1 LKSLTKYLLLLDLLG
16 ANGALFLAYLLILHE
31 PFRYFHPT
39 GAGVVRG
46 IVIVT
51 GVLFTSY
58 FMELYSRDIS
68 YDLAGLAARI
78 AIALNL
84 AFLGLLLFI
93 FLVPTLTIGQKV
105 LACYLLGFGLIQF
118 LIHAGFRF
126 IEQKFELLPRVLIL
140 GVGPL
145 AAKMGDAV
153 AELTHSYVLT
163 GFMPVGSEKIAV
175 QQDKVIS
182 EGATL
187 LETVAARRVAKIVV
201 AVTDRLN
208 EYPLREILSCKLRGI
223 AVLDAPTFYERV
235 MGKMLIEEIT
245 PEWFIF
251 SQGFQIS
258 ALKRAVKR
266 SVDVLISLLLL
277 PVILLLFPF
286 IALMI
291 KFDSAGP
298 VIFGQLRVGENEK
311 PFTLY
316 KLRTMDNNAEVD
328 TGAVWACDN
337 DPRITRMGHF
347 LRKCRLDEFPQ
358 LYNVLRG
365 DMSIV
370 GPRPERPE
378 FIEELKEI
386 IPYYSERHLIKPGV
400 TGWAQV
406 NYPYGASVE
415 DAVEKLR
422 YDLYY
427 LKNFSTG
434 LDIIIIIETV
444 KVIFNQRGGR

>member
-1 LKSLTKYLLLLDLLG
+1 LKYRTKYLLILDLLG
-16 ANGALFLAYLLILHE
+16 ANGALVLAYMISMDE
-31 PFRYFHPT
+31 PLRYFNPT
-39 GAGVVRG
+39 AAGVVRG
-46 IVIVT
+46 VVIMVS
-51 GVLFTSY
+51 VLFASY
-58 FMELYSRDIS
+58 FMELYSRDTW

-84 AFLGLLLFI
+84 SFLGLLFFV
-93 FLVPTLTIGQKV
+93 FLIPTLTVGQKV
-105 LACYLLGFGLIQF
+105 LTCYLLGFGVIQF
-118 LIHAGFRF
+118 LFHAGFRYV
-126 IEQKFELLPRVLIL
+126 ERKLELLPRVLIL

-145 AAKMGDAV
+145 AAKMGDI
-153 AELTHSYVLT
+153 LTGLDHSFVLT
-163 GFMPVGSEKIAV
+163 GFMQAGSEQIAV
-175 QQDKVIS
+175 PRDKILG
-182 EGATL
+182 EGVNL
-187 LETVAARRVAKIVV
+187 IETALKRRVDKIVV
-201 AVTDRLN
+201 AVNDRFN
-208 EYPLREILSCKLRGI
+208 EYPLQEILSCKLRGI

-235 MGKMLIEEIT
+235 MGKMLIEQIT

-258 ALKRAVKR
+258 ALKRAIKR
-266 SVDVLISLLLL
+266 SVDVLISLLVL
-277 PVILLLFPF
+277 PVLVIFFPL
-286 IALMI
+286 IALII
-291 KFDSAGP
+291 KLDSKGP
-298 VIFGQLRVGENEK
+298 VFFGQTRVGENEK
-311 PFTLY
+311 TFTLY
-316 KLRTMDNNAEVD
+316 KLRSMDNNAEVE
-328 TGAVWACDN
+328 TGAVWAQDN
-337 DPRITRMGHF
+337 DPRITRIGNF

-378 FIEELKEI
+378 FIEQLKEI

-434 LDIIIIIETV
+434 LDIMIILETI

>member
-1 LKSLTKYLLLLDLLG
+1 MKSRTKYLLLLDLLG
-16 ANGALFLAYLLILHE
+16 ANGALFLAYLPLAHDQ
-31 PFRYFHPT
+31 FRYFNPT
-39 GAGVVRG
+39 AAGVVRG

-58 FMELYSRDIS
+58 FMELYNSDIR

-78 AIALNL
+78 AIAINIS
-84 AFLGLLLFI
+84 FLGLMFFV
-93 FLVPTLTIGQKV
+93 FLIPTLTIGHKV
-105 LACYLLGFGLIQF
+105 LTGYLLGFGFIQF
-118 LIHAGFRF
+118 GIHAGFRYL
-126 IEQKFELLPRVLIL
+126 EQKFELLPRVLIL
-140 GVGPL
+140 GAGQL
-145 AAKMGDAV
+145 AAEMGDV
-153 AELTHSYVLT
+153 VGEMTHNYLLT
-163 GFMPVGSEKIAV
+163 GFFPVGTEQIAV
-175 QQDKVIS
+175 SPGKIVG
-182 EGATL
+182 EGMNLT
-187 LETVAARRVAKIVV
+187 ETALKKRVDKIVV
-201 AVTDRLN
+201 AVGAQFN
-208 EYPLREILSCKLRGI
+208 EYPLQEILACKLRGI
-223 AVLDAPTFYERV
+223 SVLDAPTFYEKV
-235 MGKMLIEEIT
+235 MGKMLIEQIT

-258 ALKRAVKR
+258 ALKRAFKR
-266 SVDVLISLLLL
+266 TLDILICLLLL
-277 PVILLLFPF
+277 PLLILFFPL
-286 IALMI
+286 IALVI
-291 KFDSAGP
+291 KLDSTGP
-298 VIFGQLRVGENEK
+298 VIFGQIRVGEHEK

-316 KLRTMDNNAEVD
+316 KLRTMDNNAEVG
-328 TGAVWACDN
+328 TGAVWAQNN
-337 DPRITRMGHF
+337 DPRITRMGGF

-378 FIEELKEI
+378 FIEQLKEI

-406 NYPYGASVE
+406 NYPYGASVA

-427 LKNFSTG
+427 LKNFSTW

-444 KVIFNQRGGR
+444 KVIFLQRGGR

>member
-1 LKSLTKYLLLLDLLG
+1 MKSRTKYLLFLDLLG
-16 ANGALFLAYLLILHE
+16 ANGALILAFLFLSEE

-39 GAGVVRG
+39 AAGVVRG
-46 IVIVT
+46 MVIVVS
-51 GVLFTSY
+51 VLFSSY
-58 FMELYSRDIS
+58 FMELYSRDTW
-68 YDLAGLAARI
+68 YDLPGLAARI
-78 AIALNL
+78 AIAVNL
-84 AFLGLLLFI
+84 SFVGLLFFI
-93 FLVPTLTIGQKV
+93 FLIPTLSIGQRT
-105 LACYLLGFGLIQF
+105 LTCYLLGFGLMQF
-118 LIHAGFRF
+118 LVHAAFRF

-145 AAKMGDAV
+145 AAKMGEILAG
-153 AELTHSYVLT
+153 LTNNYILT
-163 GFMPVGSEKIAV
+163 GFMPAGSEPIV
-175 QQDKVIS
+175 VPRDKVL
-182 EGATL
+182 GDGTNL
-187 LETVAARRVAKIVV
+187 LDTAMRKRVDKIVV
-201 AVTDRLN
+201 AVSDRFN
-208 EYPLREILSCKLRGI
+208 EYPLQEILSCKLRGI
-223 AVLDAPTFYERV
+223 YVMDAPTFYEKV
-235 MGKMLIEEIT
+235 MGRMLIEQIT

-258 ALKRAVKR
+258 SLRRAVKR
-266 SVDVLISLLLL
+266 SADILISLLVLPLL
-277 PVILLLFPF
+277 ALLFPL
-286 IALMI
+286 IALVI
-291 KFDSAGP
+291 KLDSAGP
-298 VIFGQLRVGENEK
+298 VFFGQIRTGEHEK

-316 KLRTMDNNAEVD
+316 KLRTMDNNAESD
-328 TGAVWACDN
+328 TGAVWAQDN
-337 DPRITRMGHF
+337 DPRITRIGNF

-378 FIEELKEI
+378 FIEQLKEI

-427 LKNFSTG
+427 LKNFSIR
-434 LDIIIIIETV
+434 LDIMVILETI